1 MLQAKLRAAQA
12 LDRLLPD
19 LDVFVLFS
27 SIGGFLPHPGV
38 ANYAAANAG
47 LDALA
52 QDRRARGLPAQ
63 SIAWGPWDNAGL
75 ALGEAGAHAVVEM
88 ARQGIRAIP
97 TVQGAAL
104 FSWLC
109 LRSATTVAVMP
120 TDWSRFRQARA
131 ERPLALM
138 RDRLRDLGDT
148 ASAAGSFASAMETAD
163 PAQRRAMLE
172 SAVRDAVG
180 HVLKIPPARLDPRK
194 TLGSLGLTSLMAIE
208 LRNRLE
214 NQVGRPLSAT
224 LAWNFPTIEAITA
237 WLAGEA
243 PSVAFCG
250 VAVPE
255 PTRID
260 LAASIDQIATW
271 SDEAALHALR
281 GQPVSAGQ

>member
-1 MLQAKLRAAQA
+1 
-12 LDRLLPD
+12 
-19 LDVFVLFS
+19 
-27 SIGGFLPHPGV
+27 
-38 ANYAAANAG
+38 
-47 LDALA
+47 
-52 QDRRARGLPAQ
+52 
-63 SIAWGPWDNAGL
+63 
-75 ALGEAGAHAVVEM
+75 
-88 ARQGIRAIP
+88 
-97 TVQGAAL
+97 
-104 FSWLC
+104 
-109 LRSATTVAVMP
+109 
-120 TDWSRFRQARA
+120 
-131 ERPLALM
+131 M